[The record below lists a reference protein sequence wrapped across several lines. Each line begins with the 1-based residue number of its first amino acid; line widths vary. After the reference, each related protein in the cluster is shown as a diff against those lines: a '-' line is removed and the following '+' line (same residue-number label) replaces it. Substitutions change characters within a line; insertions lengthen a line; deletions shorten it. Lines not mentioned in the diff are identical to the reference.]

1 MPLEGGVADA
11 AMESKQRKRRFS
23 EEVPPSG
30 NSMKKSKV
38 GVVLRNKHVQPE
50 AKGGWRAH
58 WVLLHGGLV
67 WDCLFH
73 WAATPLPVSLVQ

>member
-11 AMESKQRKRRFS
+11 SMESKQRKRRFS

-38 GVVLRNKHVQPE
+38 GVVLQNKPE
-50 AKGGWRAH
+50 AKGGWRAQ
-58 WVLLHGGLV
+58 WVLPHGGLV

-73 WAATPLPVSLVQ
+73 WAASPLLGSLVQ